1 MEQVKVPDGSAAE
14 QWRLFGTSLGD
25 AGAAVHAR
33 ADGVRTAAEQEQ
45 VTQAL
50 LWWSIAALASIP
62 GRNTDFPE
70 FVPILNPAM
79 RPICGNADTTYMQ
92 AVIRGDGA
100 YRITG
105 RRGTVRIVHLQ
116 VIAGFMGSLEP
127 LRVLADINLD
137 QCRVDERGWVDIV
150 LSAERPADHDGDW
163 FPLDP
168 TLPDTFVVA
177 RQICYDWLTEI
188 EATLAIERLDHP
200 VPSQAHTVG
209 PLESLP
215 LVAGY
220 VRKEP
225 IRFMEVQEKH
235 LALLE
240 PNAVMEVSRE
250 LPGAM
255 AGQTY
260 MHGLIQ
266 IAPDEALIIEFEPP
280 VDSPYWGVQI
290 LDYFYNTLDVRR
302 MSASLN
308 GHQAA
313 TDPDGKVRIVVAA
326 SDPGVRNWLD
336 KGHDERV
343 QLRMRFYAA
352 ELPTITTSAV
362 PLDQLLE
369 HLPPE
374 TTTVTRAERAQI
386 LRDRVIGLQLRR
398 RW

>member
-1 MEQVKVPDGSAAE
+1 VSIAAYNNDTQRQNIFSQTDFTVTRVTGNILHTIVSGVE
-14 QWRLFGTSLGD
+14 LGRQLTDNFRETGYFTSLGANVTSVSVPVISPTTTLPVTFRQAATD
-25 AGAAVHAR
+25 ADNRSVAR
-33 ADGVRTAAEQEQ
+33 VGSLFVQDQ
-45 VTQAL
+45 
-50 LWWSIAALASIP
+50 IA
-62 GRNTDFPE
+62 F
-70 FVPILNPAM
+70 
-79 RPICGNADTTYMQ
+79 
-92 AVIRGDGA
+92 
-100 YRITG
+100 
-105 RRGTVRIVHLQ
+105 GTHLQ
-116 VIAGFMGSLEP
+116 VIAGFMGSREP

-137 QCRVDERGWVDIV
+137 ECTVDERGWIDIV
-150 LSAERPADHDGDW
+150 LSADRPADHDGDW
-163 FPLDP
+163 FPLDA

-177 RQICYDWLTEI
+177 RQISYDWLSES
-188 EATLAIERLDHP
+188 EATLAIERIDRP
-200 VPSQAHTVG
+200 VPSRAHTVG

-215 LVAGY
+215 LVADY

-240 PNAVMEVSRE
+240 PNALMEVSRE

-302 MSASLN
+302 MPASLN
-308 GHQAA
+308 GHQGA

-352 ELPTITTSAV
+352 KRPTITTSVV
-362 PLDQLLE
+362 PLDMLLD

-374 TTTVTRAERAQI
+374 TATVTPAERAQT

>member
-1 MEQVKVPDGSAAE
+1 MEQVEGPPGTAAE
-14 QWRLFGTSLGD
+14 QWRSFGAALGE
-25 AGAAVHAR
+25 AGAAVHER

-50 LWWSIAALASIP
+50 LWWSIGALASIP

-70 FVPILNPAM
+70 FVPILNPVM
-79 RPICGNADTTYMQ
+79 RLICGNADTTYMQ
-92 AVIRGDGA
+92 AVIRGDGV

-105 RRGTVRIVHLQ
+105 RRGTVHIVHLQ
-116 VIAGFMGSLEP
+116 VIAGFMGSREP

-137 QCRVDERGWVDIV
+137 ECTVDERGWIDIV
-150 LSAERPADHDGDW
+150 LSADRPADHDGDW
-163 FPLDP
+163 FPLDA

-177 RQICYDWLTEI
+177 RQISYDWLSEI
-188 EATLAIERLDHP
+188 EATLAIERIDRP
-200 VPSQAHTVG
+200 VTSQAHTVG

-215 LVAGY
+215 LVADY

-240 PNAVMEVSRE
+240 PNAVMEVSSE

-302 MSASLN
+302 MPASLN
-308 GHQAA
+308 GHQGA

-352 ELPTITTSAV
+352 KRPTITTSVV
-362 PLDQLLE
+362 PLDMLLD

-374 TTTVTRAERAQI
+374 TATVTPAERAQT

>member
-1 MEQVKVPDGSAAE
+1 MEQAEVPATTAVE
-14 QWRLFGTSLGD
+14 QWRQFGVALGD
-25 AGAAVHAR
+25 AGAAVHVR
-33 ADGVRTAAEQEQ
+33 ADTVRTPAEQEQ
-45 VTQAL
+45 VTTAL
-50 LWWSIAALASIP
+50 LWTLISALASIP

-70 FVPILNPAM
+70 FAPILNPAM
-79 RPICGNADTTYMQ
+79 RRICGNADTTYSG
-92 AVIRGDGA
+92 ATIRADGA

-116 VIAGFMGSLEP
+116 VIAGFMGSREP
-127 LRVLADINLD
+127 LRVLADINID
-137 QCRVDERGWVDIV
+137 QCRVDERGWIDIV
-150 LSAERPADHDGDW
+150 LSSERPTDHDGDW
-163 FPLDP
+163 YPLDP
-168 TLPDTFVVA
+168 TRPDTFVVA
-177 RQICYDWLTEI
+177 RQISYDWLTEI
-188 EATLAIERLDHP
+188 EATLAIERIDRP
-200 VPSQAHTVG
+200 VVSQAPEVG
-209 PLESLP
+209 ALESLP
-215 LVAGY
+215 LIADY

-240 PNAVMEVSRE
+240 PNELMEIGKE

-255 AGQTY
+255 GGQAY

-266 IAPDEALIIEFEPP
+266 IAPDEAWVVEFEPP

-302 MSASLN
+302 MPASLN

-313 TDPDGKVRIVVAA
+313 TDPDGKVRVVVAA

-336 KGHDERV
+336 KGTDERV
-343 QLRMRFYAA
+343 QIRMRFYAA
-352 ELPTITTSAV
+352 EQPTIRTQTV
-362 PLDQLLE
+362 PLDRILE
-369 HLPPE
+369 HLPAG
-374 TTTVTRAERAQI
+374 TTMVTPAERAQS

>member
-1 MEQVKVPDGSAAE
+1 MEQVKGMGGTAAE
-14 QWRLFGTSLGD
+14 QWRSFGTSLGD
-25 AGAAVHAR
+25 AGAAVHER

-50 LWWSIAALASIP
+50 LWWSIGALASIP

-116 VIAGFMGSLEP
+116 VIAGFMGSREP

-137 QCRVDERGWVDIV
+137 QCKVDERGWIDIV
-150 LSAERPADHDGDW
+150 LSAERPKDHEGDW

-188 EATLAIERLDHP
+188 EATLAIERIDRP
-200 VPSQAHTVG
+200 VVSQAHTVG
-209 PLESLP
+209 SLESLP
-215 LVAGY
+215 LVADY

-240 PNAVMEVSRE
+240 PNAVMDVSKE

-255 AGQTY
+255 GGQTY

-266 IAPDEALIIEFEPP
+266 IAPDEALILEFDPP
-280 VDSPYWGVQI
+280 VDSPYWGVQL

-302 MSASLN
+302 MPASLN
-308 GHQAA
+308 GHQGA

-352 ELPTITTSAV
+352 ERPAITTRVV
-362 PLDQLLE
+362 PLDRLPE
-369 HLPPE
+369 HLPAD
-374 TTTVTRAERAQI
+374 TTMVTPAERAQS

>member
-1 MEQVKVPDGSAAE
+1 MEQVKGPASTAAE
-14 QWRLFGTSLGD
+14 QWQTFTTLLGD
-25 AGAAVHAR
+25 AGAAVHER
-33 ADGVRTAAEQEQ
+33 ADGVRTTAEQEQ

-50 LWWSIAALASIP
+50 LWSTIAALASIP

-79 RPICGNADTTYMQ
+79 RPICANADTTYMK

-100 YRITG
+100 YHITG

-116 VIAGFMGSLEP
+116 VIAGFMGSREP
-127 LRVLADINLD
+127 LRVIADIDID
-137 QCRVDERGWVDIV
+137 QCRVNERGWVDIV
-150 LSAERPADHDGDW
+150 LSAERPTDHDGDW

-168 TLPDTFVVA
+168 SLPDTFVVA
-177 RQICYDWLTEI
+177 RQICCDWLTEI
-188 EATLAIERLDHP
+188 EATLAIERIDRP
-200 VPSQAHTVG
+200 IISQAHTVP

-215 LVAGY
+215 LVAHY
-220 VRKEP
+220 VRNEP

-235 LALLE
+235 LVLLE
-240 PNAVMEVSRE
+240 PNAVMEVSKE

-266 IAPDEALIIEFEPP
+266 IAPHEAWIVEFDPP
-280 VDSPYWGVQI
+280 KDSPYWGVQI

-302 MSASLN
+302 MPASLN
-308 GHQAA
+308 GHQAT

-352 ELPTITTSAV
+352 EQPTITTKVV
-362 PLDQLLE
+362 PLVRLLE
-369 HLPPE
+369 HLPDE
-374 TTTVTRAERAQI
+374 TTMVTAAERAQN
-386 LRDRVIGLQLRR
+386 LRDRVIGMQLRR